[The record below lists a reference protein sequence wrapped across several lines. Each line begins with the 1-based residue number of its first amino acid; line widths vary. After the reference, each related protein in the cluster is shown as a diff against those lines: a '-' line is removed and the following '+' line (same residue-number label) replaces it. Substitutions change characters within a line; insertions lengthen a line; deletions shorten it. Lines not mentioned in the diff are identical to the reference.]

1 MTSGGDE
8 GASKPKESLGYHSS
22 LLANAIYVKSTKGIF
37 TSDQKTYEGEDG
49 EKKAEKIVARQTV
62 DLLSTK
68 GGYLR
73 DKANI

>member
-1 MTSGGDE
+1 ME
-8 GASKPKESLGYHSS
+8 MKKPQSRKKALGIIHRYCPMQ
-22 LLANAIYVKSTKGIF
+22 F
-37 TSDQKTYEGEDG
+37 TSNQQKEFVRQIKKTTRG
-49 EKKAEKIVARQTV
+49 KKAEKIVARQTV

>member
-1 MTSGGDE
+1 M
-8 GASKPKESLGYHSS
+8 KEPQSRKKALGIIHRYC
-22 LLANAIYVKSTKGIF
+22 LMQF
-37 TSDQKTYEGEDG
+37 TSNQQKEFLHQIKKLRGG
-49 EKKAEKIVARQTV
+49 RWGKKAEKIVARQTV